1 MWYSVAMPRPK
12 RICPAGEVFH
22 VLNRGVARL
31 SLFEKPE
38 DYDAFLRALDTVW
51 EEIPLPIFA
60 LVLMPNHWHFVV
72 KGWKKGQDSF
82 LRVLNV
88 GKEKHC
94 HG

>member
-60 LVLMPNHWHFVV
+60 LVLMPNH
-72 KGWKKGQDSF
+72 
-82 LRVLNV
+82 
-88 GKEKHC
+88 
-94 HG
+94 